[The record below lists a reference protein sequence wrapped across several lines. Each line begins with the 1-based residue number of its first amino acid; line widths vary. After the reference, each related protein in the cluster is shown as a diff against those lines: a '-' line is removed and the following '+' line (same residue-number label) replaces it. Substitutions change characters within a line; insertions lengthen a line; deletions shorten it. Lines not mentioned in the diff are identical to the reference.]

1 MKNEKKYRDA
11 FESGLKNYLDK
22 KSPENLYEPIQ
33 YILNIGGKRIRP
45 LLVLMSADL
54 FGHKYKEA
62 VRAALAIEIFH
73 NFTLVHDDIMDSA
86 ELRRGSVTVH
96 NKWNI
101 NTGIISGDV
110 MLIKAYQALEEYEN
124 PLFSKLIKL
133 LNKTALEVCE
143 GQQYDIDF
151 EEKVD
156 VNQNNYLEMI
166 RLKTAA
172 LIGCA
177 LKMGALIADA
187 SQDDLEAIYEFGE
200 LLGIAFQIQDDYL
213 DVYGDSISFG
223 KKIGGDIIEN
233 KKTILF
239 HYAMSNGSINE
250 KKELLK
256 WYDKRKG
263 NALDNEKIDAVKSI
277 FDKTN
282 AGEACMKLVNDYTI
296 KAFKILSNLEISPE
310 AKNIFKNFGENLMKR
325 EF

>member
-1 MKNEKKYRDA
+1 MENDKKYRDA

-33 YILNIGGKRIRP
+33 YILNLGGKRIRP

-54 FGHKYKEA
+54 FGKKYKEA
-62 VRAALAIEIFH
+62 VSAALAIEIFH

-86 ELRRGSVTVH
+86 ELRRGSATVH

-124 PLFSKLIKL
+124 PLFSKLTKL

-143 GQQYDIDF
+143 GQQYDLDF
-151 EEKVD
+151 EDKED

-166 RLKTAA
+166 RLKTAV

-239 HYAMSNGSINE
+239 HCAMSNGSINE

-256 WYDKRKG
+256 WYDKKTG
-263 NALDNEKIDAVKSI
+263 NEISNKKIDRVKSI

-282 AGEACMKLVNDYTI
+282 AGEACIKLVNDYTI
-296 KAFKILSNLEISPE
+296 KAFNKLSYLGISQE
-310 AKNIFKNFGENLMKR
+310 AKTLFKNFGNNLMKR

>member
-1 MKNEKKYRDA
+1 MENDKKYRDA

-33 YILNIGGKRIRP
+33 YILTLGGKRIRP

-54 FGHKYKEA
+54 FGKKYKEA
-62 VRAALAIEIFH
+62 VSAALAIEIFH

-86 ELRRGSVTVH
+86 ELRRGSATVH

-124 PLFSKLIKL
+124 PLFSKLTKL

-151 EEKVD
+151 EEKED

-166 RLKTAA
+166 RLKTAV

-239 HYAMSNGSINE
+239 HCAMSNGSINE

-256 WYDKRKG
+256 WYDKKTG
-263 NALDNEKIDAVKSI
+263 NEIGNKKIDIVKSI

-282 AGEACMKLVNDYTI
+282 AGEACIKLVNDYTI
-296 KAFKILSNLEISPE
+296 KAFNKLSYLGISQE
-310 AKNIFKNFGENLMKR
+310 AKTLFKNFGNNLMKR

>member
-1 MKNEKKYRDA
+1 MENEKKYMYA
-11 FESGLKNYLDK
+11 FETGLKNYLDK

-33 YILNIGGKRIRP
+33 YILNLGGKRIRS

-54 FGHKYKEA
+54 FGNKYKEA
-62 VRAALAIEIFH
+62 VSAALAIEIFH

-86 ELRRGSVTVH
+86 ELRRGSATVH

-110 MLIKAYQALEEYEN
+110 MLIKAYQALEEYKN
-124 PLFSKLIKL
+124 PLFSKLTKL

-151 EEKVD
+151 EEKED
-156 VNQNNYLEMI
+156 INQNNYLEMI
-166 RLKTAA
+166 RLKTAV

-187 SQDDLEAIYEFGE
+187 SEDDLEAIYEFGE

-239 HYAMSNGSINE
+239 HHAMSNGSINE

-256 WYDKRKG
+256 WYGKRTVNEIG
-263 NALDNEKIDAVKSI
+263 NKKIDVVKSI

-282 AGEACMKLVNDYTI
+282 AREACMKLVNDYTI
-296 KAFKILSNLEISPE
+296 KAFNKLSHLGISQE
-310 AKNIFKNFGENLMKR
+310 AKTLFKNFGNNLMKR

>member
-1 MKNEKKYRDA
+1 MENEKKYMYA
-11 FESGLKNYLDK
+11 FETGLKNYLDK

-33 YILNIGGKRIRP
+33 YILNLGGKRIRS

-54 FGHKYKEA
+54 FGNKYKEA
-62 VRAALAIEIFH
+62 VSAALAIEIFH

-86 ELRRGSVTVH
+86 ELRRGSLTVH

-124 PLFSKLIKL
+124 PLFSKLTKL

-151 EEKVD
+151 EDKVD

-166 RLKTAA
+166 RLKTAV

-256 WYDKRKG
+256 WYDKGIG

>member
-11 FESGLKNYLDK
+11 FESGLKNYLNK

-33 YILNIGGKRIRP
+33 YILNLGGKRIRP

-62 VRAALAIEIFH
+62 VSAALAIEIFH

-86 ELRRGSVTVH
+86 EFRRGSVTVH

-124 PLFSKLIKL
+124 PLFSKLTKL

-151 EEKVD
+151 EEKED

-166 RLKTAA
+166 RLKTAV

-187 SQDDLEAIYEFGE
+187 SEDDLEAIYEFGE

-239 HYAMSNGSINE
+239 HHAMSNGSINE

-256 WYDKRKG
+256 WYDKRTVNEIG
-263 NALDNEKIDAVKSI
+263 NKKIDVVKSI

-282 AGEACMKLVNDYTI
+282 AREACMKLIKDYTI
-296 KAFKILSNLEISPE
+296 KAFNKLSHLGISQE
-310 AKNIFKNFGENLMKR
+310 AKNLFKNFGNNLMKR

>member
-1 MKNEKKYRDA
+1 MENEKKYRDA

-33 YILNIGGKRIRP
+33 YILNLGGKRIRP

-62 VRAALAIEIFH
+62 VSAALAIEIFH

-96 NKWNI
+96 KKWNI

-124 PLFSKLIKL
+124 PLFSKLTKL

-156 VNQNNYLEMI
+156 VNQNKYLEMI
-166 RLKTAA
+166 RLKTAV

-256 WYDKRKG
+256 WYDKRIG
-263 NALDNEKIDAVKSI
+263 NALGNEKIDAVMSI
-277 FDKTN
+277 FDRTN
-282 AGEACMKLVNDYTI
+282 AGEACVKLVNDYTI
-296 KAFKILSNLEISPE
+296 KAFKTLSNLEISPE
-310 AKNIFKNFGENLMKR
+310 AKTLFKNFGENLMKR

>member
-1 MKNEKKYRDA
+1 MENEKKYMYA
-11 FESGLKNYLDK
+11 FETGLKNYLDK

-33 YILNIGGKRIRP
+33 YILNLGGKRIRS

-54 FGHKYKEA
+54 FGNKYKEA
-62 VRAALAIEIFH
+62 VNAALAIEIFH
-73 NFTLVHDDIMDSA
+73 NFTLVHDDIMDNA
-86 ELRRGSVTVH
+86 ELRRGSATVH

-110 MLIKAYQALEEYEN
+110 MLIKAYQALEEYKN
-124 PLFSKLIKL
+124 PLFSKLTKL

-151 EEKVD
+151 EEKED
-156 VNQNNYLEMI
+156 INQNNYLEMI
-166 RLKTAA
+166 RLKTAV

-187 SQDDLEAIYEFGE
+187 SEDDLEAIYEFGE

-239 HYAMSNGSINE
+239 HHAMSNGSINE

-256 WYDKRKG
+256 WYGKKTVNEIG
-263 NALDNEKIDAVKSI
+263 NKKIDVVKSI

-282 AGEACMKLVNDYTI
+282 AREACMKLVNDYTI
-296 KAFKILSNLEISPE
+296 KAFNKLSHLGISQE
-310 AKNIFKNFGENLMKR
+310 AKTLFKNFGNNLMKR

>member
-1 MKNEKKYRDA
+1 MKNEKKYMDA
-11 FESGLKNYLDK
+11 FESSLKNYLDK
-22 KSPENLYEPIQ
+22 KSPENLYEPIR
-33 YILNIGGKRIRP
+33 YILNLGGKRIRP
-45 LLVLMSADL
+45 LLVMMSADL
-54 FGHKYKEA
+54 FGNKYKEA
-62 VRAALAIEIFH
+62 VGAALAIEIFH

-86 ELRRGSVTVH
+86 ELRRGSLTVH

-124 PLFSKLIKL
+124 PLFSKLTKL

-151 EEKVD
+151 EDKVD

-166 RLKTAA
+166 RLKTAV

-239 HYAMSNGSINE
+239 HYAMSYGSTNE

-256 WYDKRKG
+256 WYDKRTG
-263 NALDNEKIDAVKSI
+263 NELGNKKIDIVKSI

>member
-33 YILNIGGKRIRP
+33 YILNLGGKRIRP

-86 ELRRGSVTVH
+86 ELRRGSITVH

-256 WYDKRKG
+256 WYDKGIG

>member
-1 MKNEKKYRDA
+1 MKNENKYKDA

-33 YILNIGGKRIRP
+33 YILSIGGKRIRP

-110 MLIKAYQALEEYEN
+110 MLIKAYQALEDYEN
-124 PLFSKLIKL
+124 PLFSKLTKL

-166 RLKTAA
+166 RLKTAV

-187 SQDDLEAIYEFGE
+187 SKDDLEAIYEFGE

-223 KKIGGDIIEN
+223 KKMGGDIIEN

-256 WYDKRKG
+256 WYDKRIG
-263 NALDNEKIDAVKSI
+263 NALGNEKIDAVKSI
-277 FDKTN
+277 FDKLN
-282 AGEACMKLVNDYTI
+282 AGEACMKLVNDYT
-296 KAFKILSNLEISPE
+296 KRAFKKLSHLNISQD
-310 AKNIFKNFGENLMKR
+310 AKNIFKNFGNNLMKR
-325 EF
+325 KF

>member
-33 YILNIGGKRIRP
+33 YILSIGGKRIRP

-62 VRAALAIEIFH
+62 VSAALAIEIFH

-86 ELRRGSVTVH
+86 ELRRGSLTVH
-96 NKWNI
+96 KKWNI

-124 PLFSKLIKL
+124 PLFSKLTKL

-151 EEKVD
+151 EDKVD

-166 RLKTAA
+166 RLKTAV

-239 HYAMSNGSINE
+239 HYAMSYGSTNE

-256 WYDKRKG
+256 WYDKRTG
-263 NALDNEKIDAVKSI
+263 NELGNKKIDIVKSI

>member
-1 MKNEKKYRDA
+1 
-11 FESGLKNYLDK
+11 
-22 KSPENLYEPIQ
+22 
-33 YILNIGGKRIRP
+33 
-45 LLVLMSADL
+45 
-54 FGHKYKEA
+54 
-62 VRAALAIEIFH
+62 
-73 NFTLVHDDIMDSA
+73 
-86 ELRRGSVTVH
+86 
-96 NKWNI
+96 
-101 NTGIISGDV
+101 
-110 MLIKAYQALEEYEN
+110 
-124 PLFSKLIKL
+124 
-133 LNKTALEVCE
+133 
-143 GQQYDIDF
+143 
-151 EEKVD
+151 
-156 VNQNNYLEMI
+156 
-166 RLKTAA
+166 
-172 LIGCA
+172 
-177 LKMGALIADA
+177 MGALIADA

>member
-11 FESGLKNYLDK
+11 FESGLKNYLNK

-33 YILNIGGKRIRP
+33 YILNLGGKRIRP

-62 VRAALAIEIFH
+62 VSAALAIEIFH

-86 ELRRGSVTVH
+86 ELRRGSITVH

-124 PLFSKLIKL
+124 PLFSKLTKL

-151 EEKVD
+151 EEKED

-166 RLKTAA
+166 RLKTAV

-187 SQDDLEAIYEFGE
+187 SDDDLEAIYEFGE

-239 HYAMSNGSINE
+239 HHAMSNGSINE

-256 WYDKRKG
+256 WYDKRTVNEIG
-263 NALDNEKIDAVKSI
+263 NKKIDVVKSI

-282 AGEACMKLVNDYTI
+282 AREACMKLIKDYTI
-296 KAFKILSNLEISPE
+296 KAFNKLSHLGISQE
-310 AKNIFKNFGENLMKR
+310 AKNLFKNFGNNLMKR

>member
-1 MKNEKKYRDA
+1 MENEKKYMYA
-11 FESGLKNYLDK
+11 FETGLKNYLDK

-33 YILNIGGKRIRP
+33 YILNLGGKRIRS

-54 FGHKYKEA
+54 FGNKYKEA
-62 VRAALAIEIFH
+62 VSAALAIEIFH

-86 ELRRGSVTVH
+86 ELRRGSATVH

-110 MLIKAYQALEEYEN
+110 MLIKAYQALEEYKN
-124 PLFSKLIKL
+124 PLFSKLTKL

-151 EEKVD
+151 EEKED
-156 VNQNNYLEMI
+156 INQNNYLEMI
-166 RLKTAA
+166 RLKTAV

-187 SQDDLEAIYEFGE
+187 SEDDLEAIYEFGE

-239 HYAMSNGSINE
+239 HHAMSNGSINE

-256 WYDKRKG
+256 WYGKKTVNEIG
-263 NALDNEKIDAVKSI
+263 NKKIDVVKSI

-282 AGEACMKLVNDYTI
+282 AREACMKLVNDYTI
-296 KAFKILSNLEISPE
+296 KAFNKLSHLGISQE
-310 AKNIFKNFGENLMKR
+310 AKTLFKNFGNNLMKR

>member
-11 FESGLKNYLDK
+11 FESGLKNYLNK

-33 YILNIGGKRIRP
+33 YILNLGGKRIRP

-86 ELRRGSVTVH
+86 ELRRGSITVH

-124 PLFSKLIKL
+124 PLFSKLTKL

-151 EEKVD
+151 EEKED

-166 RLKTAA
+166 RLKTAV

-187 SQDDLEAIYEFGE
+187 SDDDLEAIYEFGE

-239 HYAMSNGSINE
+239 HHAMSNGSINE

-256 WYDKRKG
+256 WYDKRTVNEIG
-263 NALDNEKIDAVKSI
+263 NKKIDVVKSI

-282 AGEACMKLVNDYTI
+282 AREACMKLIKDYTI
-296 KAFKILSNLEISPE
+296 KAFNKLSHLGISQE
-310 AKNIFKNFGENLMKR
+310 AKNLFKNFGNNLMKR

>member
-1 MKNEKKYRDA
+1 MENEKKYMYA
-11 FESGLKNYLDK
+11 FETGLKNYLDK

-33 YILNIGGKRIRP
+33 YILNLGGKRIRS

-54 FGHKYKEA
+54 FGNKYKEA
-62 VRAALAIEIFH
+62 VSAALAIEIFH

-86 ELRRGSVTVH
+86 ELRRGSATVH

-110 MLIKAYQALEEYEN
+110 MLIKAYQALEEYKN
-124 PLFSKLIKL
+124 PLFSKLTKL

-151 EEKVD
+151 EEKED
-156 VNQNNYLEMI
+156 INQNNYLEMI
-166 RLKTAA
+166 RLKTAV

-187 SQDDLEAIYEFGE
+187 SEDDLEAIYEFGE

-250 KKELLK
+250 KKELSK
-256 WYDKRKG
+256 WYDKRIG
-263 NALDNEKIDAVKSI
+263 NALGNEKIDAVKSI
-277 FDKTN
+277 FDKLN
-282 AGEACMKLVNDYTI
+282 AGEACMKLVNDYT
-296 KAFKILSNLEISPE
+296 KRAFKKLSHLNISQD
-310 AKNIFKNFGENLMKR
+310 AKNIFKNFGNNLMKR
-325 EF
+325 KF

>member
-1 MKNEKKYRDA
+1 MENEKKYMYA
-11 FESGLKNYLDK
+11 FETGLKNYLKK

-33 YILNIGGKRIRP
+33 YILNLGGKRIRS

-54 FGHKYKEA
+54 FGNKYKEA
-62 VRAALAIEIFH
+62 VSAALAIEIFH

-86 ELRRGSVTVH
+86 ELRRGSATVH

-110 MLIKAYQALEEYEN
+110 MLIKAYQALEEYKN
-124 PLFSKLIKL
+124 PLFSKLTKL

-151 EEKVD
+151 EEKED
-156 VNQNNYLEMI
+156 INQNNYLEMI
-166 RLKTAA
+166 RLKTAV

-187 SQDDLEAIYEFGE
+187 SEDDLEAIYEFGE

-239 HYAMSNGSINE
+239 HHAMSNGSINE

-256 WYDKRKG
+256 WYSKRTVNEIG
-263 NALDNEKIDAVKSI
+263 NKKIDVVKSI

-282 AGEACMKLVNDYTI
+282 AREACMKLVNDYTI
-296 KAFKILSNLEISPE
+296 KAFNKLSHLGISQE
-310 AKNIFKNFGENLMKR
+310 AKTLFKNFGNNLMKR

>member
-1 MKNEKKYRDA
+1 MENEKKYRDA

-33 YILNIGGKRIRP
+33 YILNLGGKRIRP

-54 FGHKYKEA
+54 FGKKYKEA
-62 VRAALAIEIFH
+62 VNAALAIEIFH

-86 ELRRGSVTVH
+86 ELRRGSATVH

-124 PLFSKLIKL
+124 PLFSKLTKL

-151 EEKVD
+151 EEKED

-166 RLKTAA
+166 RLKTAV

-187 SQDDLEAIYEFGE
+187 SQDDLKAIYEFGE

-239 HYAMSNGSINE
+239 HCAMSNGSINE

-256 WYDKRKG
+256 WYDKRTVNEIG
-263 NALDNEKIDAVKSI
+263 NKKIDVVKSI

-282 AGEACMKLVNDYTI
+282 AGEACMKLVNEYTI
-296 KAFKILSNLEISPE
+296 KLSLIH
-310 AKNIFKNFGENLMKR
+310 I
-325 EF
+325 

>member
-1 MKNEKKYRDA
+1 MENEKKYIYA
-11 FESGLKNYLDK
+11 FETGLKNYLDK

-33 YILNIGGKRIRP
+33 YILNLGGKRIRP

-54 FGHKYKEA
+54 FGKKYKEA
-62 VRAALAIEIFH
+62 VSAALAIEIFH

-86 ELRRGSVTVH
+86 ELRRGSATVH

-124 PLFSKLIKL
+124 PLFSKLTKL

-151 EEKVD
+151 EEKED
-156 VNQNNYLEMI
+156 INQNNYLEMI
-166 RLKTAA
+166 RLKTAV

-187 SQDDLEAIYEFGE
+187 SEDDLEAIYEFGE

-239 HYAMSNGSINE
+239 HHAMSNGSINE

-256 WYDKRKG
+256 WYGKRTVNEIG
-263 NALDNEKIDAVKSI
+263 NKKIDVVKSI

-282 AGEACMKLVNDYTI
+282 AREACMKLVNDYTI
-296 KAFKILSNLEISPE
+296 KAFNKLSHLGISQE
-310 AKNIFKNFGENLMKR
+310 AKTLFKNFGNNLMKR

>member
-33 YILNIGGKRIRP
+33 YILNLGGKRIRP

-62 VRAALAIEIFH
+62 VSAALAIEIFH

-110 MLIKAYQALEEYEN
+110 MLIKAYQVLEDYEN
-124 PLFSKLIKL
+124 PLFSKLTKL

-166 RLKTAA
+166 RLKTAV

-256 WYDKRKG
+256 WYDKRTGDELG
-263 NALDNEKIDAVKSI
+263 NKKIDAVKSI

-282 AGEACMKLVNDYTI
+282 AGEACMKLVNDYTM
-296 KAFKILSNLEISPE
+296 KAFKILSNLEINPE

>member
-33 YILNIGGKRIRP
+33 YILNLGGKRIRP

-54 FGHKYKEA
+54 FGYKYKEA
-62 VRAALAIEIFH
+62 VSAALAIEIFH
-73 NFTLVHDDIMDSA
+73 NFTLVHDDIMDNA
-86 ELRRGSVTVH
+86 KLRRGSATVH
-96 NKWNI
+96 SKWNI

-110 MLIKAYQALEEYEN
+110 MLINAYQILEEYEN
-124 PLFSKLIKL
+124 PLFSKLTKL
-133 LNKTALEVCE
+133 LNKTALEVCK

-151 EEKVD
+151 EKKVE
-156 VNQNNYLEMI
+156 VNHNNYLEMI
-166 RLKTAA
+166 RLKTAV
-172 LIGCA
+172 LIGCG
-177 LKMGALIADA
+177 LKMGALIANA
-187 SQDDLEAIYEFGE
+187 SQEDLEAIYEFGE

-239 HYAMSNGSINE
+239 HHAMSSGSINE

-256 WYDKRKG
+256 WYDKRTG
-263 NALDNEKIDAVKSI
+263 NALGNEKIDAVKSI
-277 FDKTN
+277 FDKLN
-282 AGEACMKLVNDYTI
+282 AGEACMKLVNDYT
-296 KAFKILSNLEISPE
+296 KRAFKKLSHLNISQD
-310 AKNIFKNFGENLMKR
+310 AKNIFKNFGDNLMKR
-325 EF
+325 KF

>member
-11 FESGLKNYLDK
+11 FQSGLKKYLDK

-33 YILNIGGKRIRP
+33 YILNLGGKRIRP

-62 VRAALAIEIFH
+62 VSAALAIEIFH

-124 PLFSKLIKL
+124 PLFSKLTKL

-166 RLKTAA
+166 RLKTAV

-256 WYDKRKG
+256 WYDKRIG

-296 KAFKILSNLEISPE
+296 KAFKTLSNLEISPE
-310 AKNIFKNFGENLMKR
+310 AKTLFKNFGENLMKR

>member
-33 YILNIGGKRIRP
+33 YILNLGGKRIRP

-54 FGHKYKEA
+54 FGYKYKEA
-62 VRAALAIEIFH
+62 VSAALAIEIFH

-124 PLFSKLIKL
+124 PLFSKLTKL

-151 EEKVD
+151 EEKKD

-166 RLKTAA
+166 RLKTAV

-200 LLGIAFQIQDDYL
+200 LLGIAFQIKDDYL

-239 HYAMSNGSINE
+239 HYSMSNGSINE
-250 KKELLK
+250 KK
-256 WYDKRKG
+256 
-263 NALDNEKIDAVKSI
+263 
-277 FDKTN
+277 
-282 AGEACMKLVNDYTI
+282 
-296 KAFKILSNLEISPE
+296 
-310 AKNIFKNFGENLMKR
+310 
-325 EF
+325 

>member
-1 MKNEKKYRDA
+1 MENDKKYRDA

-33 YILNIGGKRIRP
+33 YILNLGGKRIRP

-54 FGHKYKEA
+54 FGKKYKEA
-62 VRAALAIEIFH
+62 VSAALAIEIFH

-86 ELRRGSVTVH
+86 ELRRGSATVH

-124 PLFSKLIKL
+124 PLFSKLTKL

-143 GQQYDIDF
+143 GQQYDLDF
-151 EEKVD
+151 EDKED

-166 RLKTAA
+166 RLKTAV

-187 SQDDLEAIYEFGE
+187 SQDDLEAIYKFGE

-239 HYAMSNGSINE
+239 HCAMSNGSINE

-256 WYDKRKG
+256 WYDKKTG
-263 NALDNEKIDAVKSI
+263 NEIGNKKIDIVKSI

-282 AGEACMKLVNDYTI
+282 AGEACIKLVNDYTI
-296 KAFKILSNLEISPE
+296 KAFNKLSYLGISQE
-310 AKNIFKNFGENLMKR
+310 AKTLFKNFGNNLMKR

>member
-1 MKNEKKYRDA
+1 MENEKKYMYA
-11 FESGLKNYLDK
+11 FETGLKNYLEK

-33 YILNIGGKRIRP
+33 YILNLGGKRIRS

-54 FGHKYKEA
+54 FGNKYKEA
-62 VRAALAIEIFH
+62 VSAALAIEIFH

-86 ELRRGSVTVH
+86 ELRRGSATVH

-110 MLIKAYQALEEYEN
+110 MLIKAYQALEEYKN
-124 PLFSKLIKL
+124 PLFSKLTKL

-151 EEKVD
+151 EEKED
-156 VNQNNYLEMI
+156 INQNNYLEMI
-166 RLKTAA
+166 RLKTAV

-187 SQDDLEAIYEFGE
+187 SEDDLEAIYEFGE

-233 KKTILF
+233 KKTILY
-239 HYAMSNGSINE
+239 HHAMSNGSINE

-256 WYDKRKG
+256 WYGKRTVNEIG
-263 NALDNEKIDAVKSI
+263 NKKIDVVKSI

-282 AGEACMKLVNDYTI
+282 AREACMKLVNDYTI
-296 KAFKILSNLEISPE
+296 KAFNKLSHLGISQE
-310 AKNIFKNFGENLMKR
+310 AKTLFKNFGNNLMKR

>member
-1 MKNEKKYRDA
+1 MENDKKYRDA

-33 YILNIGGKRIRP
+33 YILNLGGKRIRP

-54 FGHKYKEA
+54 FGKKYKEA
-62 VRAALAIEIFH
+62 VSAALAIEIFH

-86 ELRRGSVTVH
+86 ELRRGSATVH

-124 PLFSKLIKL
+124 PLFSKLTKL

-151 EEKVD
+151 EEKED

-166 RLKTAA
+166 RLKTAV

-239 HYAMSNGSINE
+239 HCAMSNGSINE

-256 WYDKRKG
+256 WYDKKTGKEIG
-263 NALDNEKIDAVKSI
+263 NKKIDIVKSI

-282 AGEACMKLVNDYTI
+282 AGEACIKLVNDYTI
-296 KAFKILSNLEISPE
+296 KAFNKLSHLGISQE
-310 AKNIFKNFGENLMKR
+310 AKTLFKNFGNNLMKR

>member
-1 MKNEKKYRDA
+1 MENDKKYRDA

-33 YILNIGGKRIRP
+33 YILNLGGKRIRP

-54 FGHKYKEA
+54 FGKKYKEA
-62 VRAALAIEIFH
+62 VNAALAIEIFH

-86 ELRRGSVTVH
+86 ELRRGSATVH

-101 NTGIISGDV
+101 NMGIISGDV
-110 MLIKAYQALEEYEN
+110 MLIKAYQVLEEYEN
-124 PLFSKLIKL
+124 PLFSKLTKL

-151 EEKVD
+151 EEKED

-166 RLKTAA
+166 RLKTAV

-239 HYAMSNGSINE
+239 HCAMSNGSINE

-256 WYDKRKG
+256 WYDKKTG
-263 NALDNEKIDAVKSI
+263 NEIGNKKIDIVKSI

-282 AGEACMKLVNDYTI
+282 AGEACIKLVNDYTI
-296 KAFKILSNLEISPE
+296 KAFNKLSYLGISQE
-310 AKNIFKNFGENLMKR
+310 AKTLFKNFGNNLMKR

>member
-22 KSPENLYEPIQ
+22 KSPKNLYEPIQ
-33 YILNIGGKRIRP
+33 YILNLGGKRIRP

-54 FGHKYKEA
+54 FGKKYKEA
-62 VRAALAIEIFH
+62 VNAALAIEIFH

-86 ELRRGSVTVH
+86 ELRRGSATVH

-124 PLFSKLIKL
+124 PLFSKLTKL

-151 EEKVD
+151 EEKED

-166 RLKTAA
+166 RLKTAV

-187 SQDDLEAIYEFGE
+187 SEDDLEAIYEFGE

-256 WYDKRKG
+256 WYDKRIG
-263 NALDNEKIDAVKSI
+263 NA
-277 FDKTN
+277 
-282 AGEACMKLVNDYTI
+282 
-296 KAFKILSNLEISPE
+296 
-310 AKNIFKNFGENLMKR
+310 
-325 EF
+325 

>member
-1 MKNEKKYRDA
+1 MENDKKYRDA

-33 YILNIGGKRIRP
+33 YILNLGGKRIRP

-54 FGHKYKEA
+54 FGKKYKEA
-62 VRAALAIEIFH
+62 VSAALAIEIFH

-86 ELRRGSVTVH
+86 ELRRGSATVH

-124 PLFSKLIKL
+124 PLFSKLTKL

-151 EEKVD
+151 EEKED

-166 RLKTAA
+166 RLKTAV

-187 SQDDLEAIYEFGE
+187 SQDDLEAIYKFGE

-239 HYAMSNGSINE
+239 HCAMSNGSINE

-256 WYDKRKG
+256 WYDKKTG
-263 NALDNEKIDAVKSI
+263 NEIGNKKIDIVKSI

-282 AGEACMKLVNDYTI
+282 AGEACIKLVNDYTI
-296 KAFKILSNLEISPE
+296 KAFNKLSYLGISQE
-310 AKNIFKNFGENLMKR
+310 AKTLFKNFGNNLMKR

>member
-1 MKNEKKYRDA
+1 
-11 FESGLKNYLDK
+11 
-22 KSPENLYEPIQ
+22 
-33 YILNIGGKRIRP
+33 
-45 LLVLMSADL
+45 
-54 FGHKYKEA
+54 
-62 VRAALAIEIFH
+62 
-73 NFTLVHDDIMDSA
+73 
-86 ELRRGSVTVH
+86 
-96 NKWNI
+96 
-101 NTGIISGDV
+101 
-110 MLIKAYQALEEYEN
+110 
-124 PLFSKLIKL
+124 
-133 LNKTALEVCE
+133 
-143 GQQYDIDF
+143 
-151 EEKVD
+151 
-156 VNQNNYLEMI
+156 
-166 RLKTAA
+166 
-172 LIGCA
+172 
-177 LKMGALIADA
+177 MGALIADA

-239 HYAMSNGSINE
+239 HYAMSYGSTNE

-256 WYDKRKG
+256 WYDKRTG
-263 NALDNEKIDAVKSI
+263 NELGNKKIDIVKSI

>member
-1 MKNEKKYRDA
+1 MENEKKYMYA
-11 FESGLKNYLDK
+11 FETGLKNYLDK

-33 YILNIGGKRIRP
+33 YILNLGGKRIRS

-54 FGHKYKEA
+54 FGNKYKEA
-62 VRAALAIEIFH
+62 VSAALAIEIFH

-124 PLFSKLIKL
+124 PLFSKLTKL

-151 EEKVD
+151 EDKVD

-166 RLKTAA
+166 RLKTAV

-239 HYAMSNGSINE
+239 HYAMSNGSTNE

-256 WYDKRKG
+256 WYDKRTG
-263 NALDNEKIDAVKSI
+263 NELGNKKIDIVKSI

-296 KAFKILSNLEISPE
+296 KAFKTLSNLKISPE

>member
-1 MKNEKKYRDA
+1 MENEKKYMYA
-11 FESGLKNYLDK
+11 FETGLKNYLNK

-33 YILNIGGKRIRP
+33 YILNLGGKRIRS

-54 FGHKYKEA
+54 FGNKYKEA
-62 VRAALAIEIFH
+62 VSAALAIEIFH

-86 ELRRGSVTVH
+86 ELRRGSATVH

-110 MLIKAYQALEEYEN
+110 MLIKAYQALEEYKN
-124 PLFSKLIKL
+124 PLFSKLTKL

-151 EEKVD
+151 EEKED
-156 VNQNNYLEMI
+156 INQNNYLEMI
-166 RLKTAA
+166 RLKTAV

-239 HYAMSNGSINE
+239 HHAMSNCSINE

-256 WYDKRKG
+256 WYGKRTVNEIG
-263 NALDNEKIDAVKSI
+263 NKKIDVVKSI

-282 AGEACMKLVNDYTI
+282 AREACMKLVNDYTI
-296 KAFKILSNLEISPE
+296 KAFNKLSHLGISQE
-310 AKNIFKNFGENLMKR
+310 AKTLFKNFGNNLMKR

>member
-11 FESGLKNYLDK
+11 FESSLKNYLDK

-33 YILNIGGKRIRP
+33 YILNLGGKRIRP

-62 VRAALAIEIFH
+62 VSAALAIEIFH

-124 PLFSKLIKL
+124 PLFSKLTKL

-166 RLKTAA
+166 RLKTAV

-239 HYAMSNGSINE
+239 HYAMSNGSTNE

-256 WYDKRKG
+256 WYDKRTG
-263 NALDNEKIDAVKSI
+263 NELGNKKIDIVKSI

-296 KAFKILSNLEISPE
+296 KAFKTLSNLKISPE

>member
-1 MKNEKKYRDA
+1 MENEKKYMYA
-11 FESGLKNYLDK
+11 FETGLKNYLEK

-33 YILNIGGKRIRP
+33 YILNLGGKRIRS

-54 FGHKYKEA
+54 FGNKYKEA
-62 VRAALAIEIFH
+62 VSAALAIEIFH

-124 PLFSKLIKL
+124 PLFSKLTKL

-166 RLKTAA
+166 RLKTAV

-187 SQDDLEAIYEFGE
+187 SDDDLEAIYEFGE

-256 WYDKRKG
+256 WYDKGIG

-296 KAFKILSNLEISPE
+296 KAFNKLSHLGISQE
-310 AKNIFKNFGENLMKR
+310 AKTLFKNFGNNLMKR

>member
-11 FESGLKNYLDK
+11 FQSGLKEYLDK

-33 YILNIGGKRIRP
+33 YILKLGGKRIRP

-62 VRAALAIEIFH
+62 LSAALAIEIFH

-124 PLFSKLIKL
+124 PLFSKLTKL

-166 RLKTAA
+166 RLKTAV

-233 KKTILF
+233 KKTILL

-256 WYDKRKG
+256 WYDKRTG
-263 NALDNEKIDAVKSI
+263 NEIGNKKIDVVKSI
-277 FDKTN
+277 YDKTN
-282 AGEACMKLVNDYTI
+282 AGEACMKLANDYKI
-296 KAFKILSNLEISPE
+296 KAFKTLSNLEISLD

>member
-11 FESGLKNYLDK
+11 FESSLKNYLDK

-33 YILNIGGKRIRP
+33 YILNLGGKRIRP

-62 VRAALAIEIFH
+62 VSAALAIEIFH

-86 ELRRGSVTVH
+86 ELRRGSITVH

-151 EEKVD
+151 EEKED

-166 RLKTAA
+166 RLKTAV

-187 SQDDLEAIYEFGE
+187 SDDDLEAIYEFGE

-239 HYAMSNGSINE
+239 HHAMSNGSINE

-256 WYDKRKG
+256 WYGKKTVNEIG
-263 NALDNEKIDAVKSI
+263 NKKIDVVKSI

-282 AGEACMKLVNDYTI
+282 AREACMRLIKDYTI
-296 KAFKILSNLEISPE
+296 KAFNKLSHLGISQE
-310 AKNIFKNFGENLMKR
+310 AKNLFKNFGNYLMKR

>member
-1 MKNEKKYRDA
+1 MKNEKKYKDA

-33 YILNIGGKRIRP
+33 YILSIGGKRIRP

-124 PLFSKLIKL
+124 PLFSKLTKL

-166 RLKTAA
+166 RLKTAV

-256 WYDKRKG
+256 WYDKGIG

-282 AGEACMKLVNDYTI
+282 AGEACMKLVNDYTM
-296 KAFKILSNLEISPE
+296 KAFKILSNLEINPE

>member
-33 YILNIGGKRIRP
+33 YILNLGGKRIRP

-62 VRAALAIEIFH
+62 VSAALALEIFH
-73 NFTLVHDDIMDSA
+73 NFTLVPDDIMDSA

-110 MLIKAYQALEEYEN
+110 MLIKAYQALEEYKN
-124 PLFSKLIKL
+124 PLFSKLTKL
-133 LNKTALEVCE
+133 LNTTALEVCE

-156 VNQNNYLEMI
+156 VNQDNYLEMI
-166 RLKTAA
+166 RLKTAV

-187 SQDDLEAIYEFGE
+187 SQEDLEAIYEFGE

-239 HYAMSNGSINE
+239 HYAMSNGSVNE

-256 WYDKRKG
+256 WYDKKISNELG
-263 NALDNEKIDAVKSI
+263 NKKIDMVKSI

-282 AGEACMKLVNDYTI
+282 AGEACMKLINDYTI
-296 KAFKILSNLEISPE
+296 KAFKKLSNLEISPE
-310 AKNIFKNFGENLMKR
+310 AKTLFKNFGENLMKR